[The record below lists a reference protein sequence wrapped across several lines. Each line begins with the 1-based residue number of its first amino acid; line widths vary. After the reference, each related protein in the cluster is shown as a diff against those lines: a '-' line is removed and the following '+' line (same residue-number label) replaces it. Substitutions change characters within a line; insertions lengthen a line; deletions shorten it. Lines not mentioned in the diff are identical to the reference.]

1 TLTSRRSCVSPGTRK
16 VRSSTQRER
25 NTRLQSSARLI
36 KKMWTHKF
44 CEESKLFLS
53 SRVTSAL
60 CLLSQ
65 TEFILTKQ
73 CSKLLTKNLI
83 KITQSISCVFSLSLF
98 FLICLKV
105 WYDSANLM
113 GC

>member
-1 TLTSRRSCVSPGTRK
+1 MCENRARRSCVSPGTRK

-36 KKMWTHKF
+36 RKLCTHKF

-53 SRVTSAL
+53 SRATSAL

-65 TEFILTKQ
+65 MKFIITK
-73 CSKLLTKNLI
+73 
-83 KITQSISCVFSLSLF
+83 
-98 FLICLKV
+98 
-105 WYDSANLM
+105 
-113 GC
+113 